1 MKIILIIII
10 TFVFYSLF
18 LNTIDKDILLK
29 DKIEAI
35 IKKS

>member
-18 LNTIDKDILLK
+18 LNTIDEDILLK